1 MKLENNQNLV
11 LYKDKI
17 QNDYK
22 KKFSSKI
29 QDIESLIKNYNL
41 EEKNKTLEIQK
52 RNANYN
58 LEKLDKELINIENYL
73 YEEDLNQEAD
83 NIKEEQKLQ
92 NKIND
97 IRQKN
102 LNILEQINI
111 KLSK

>member
-52 RNANYN
+52 RNANLICSLYPN
-58 LEKLDKELINIENYL
+58 FDSSVIMSEGSAISCKNMHFSELKHLKLFK
-73 YEEDLNQEAD
+73 
-83 NIKEEQKLQ
+83 K
-92 NKIND
+92 
-97 IRQKN
+97 
-102 LNILEQINI
+102 
-111 KLSK
+111 